1 MNSTHWLPMVLG
13 AAVFA
18 GCMTPADRGP
28 ATAIVL
34 EPGGST
40 AAFDSVLANIRLR
53 TGVPALAAGA
63 ACGDSI
69 IALGASGLRRL
80 DGEQQVTIHDRFYV
94 GSIGKSMTATTIA
107 RLVER
112 GLLSWDSRVQDVL
125 DLPGAVTPAFRD
137 VTLSM
142 LLSHRAGLPKFNSR
156 EAIAGAPRTG
166 GTPMAQRRALAE
178 WALAQ
183 APMHPPGTRYDYS
196 NAGYTV
202 AVVMAEKITGVPW
215 ERTMQEL
222 LFEPLG
228 LMSAGFGPPALHS
241 PDQPW
246 GHTLEGARFEP
257 FAPERKDSWESAV
270 LTGAGNVHM
279 TIGDLVRYVRFHL
292 QGLTGKPE
300 LLRAPSFRA
309 LHTPVDESSYAL
321 GWAVMDADGQ
331 PLSVHTGSD
340 NTFYAQVLVMPSRNV
355 AVAITANAA
364 GGTVE
369 EAFQEVLDELMERCR
384 SSTSVGLDRPRATT
398 ATYSLEAGSPN
409 QPTHP
414 LAPQEV
420 L

>member
-1 MNSTHWLPMVLG
+1 MKSRRFVTVLLG
-13 AAVFA
+13 TTVLA
-18 GCMTPADRGP
+18 GCMTAGSR
-28 ATAIVL
+28 ATSTAAVL
-34 EPGGST
+34 EHSGST
-40 AAFDSVLANIRLR
+40 AEFDSVLADIRLR

-80 DGEQQVTIHDRFYV
+80 DGQQQVTIHDRFYV
-94 GSIGKSMTATTIA
+94 GSIGKSMTATALA

-112 GLLSWDSRVQDVL
+112 DLLSWDSQVQDVL
-125 DLPGAVTPAFRD
+125 DLLDAVTPAFRN
-137 VTLSM
+137 VTLSQ

-156 EAIAGAPRTG
+156 EAIAEASKTE
-166 GTPMAQRRALAE
+166 GTPVAQRQAFAE

-183 APMHPPGTRYDYS
+183 DPIHAPGTRYDYS

-215 ERTMQEL
+215 ERALQEL

-228 LMSAGFGPPALHS
+228 LTSAGFGPPALHS

-246 GHTLEGARFEP
+246 GHTAEGARFEP
-257 FAPERKDSWESAV
+257 FAPERKDPWEIAV

-300 LLRAPSFRA
+300 LLRGSTFRT

-331 PLSVHTGSD
+331 PLSVHVGSD
-340 NTFYAQVLVMPSRNV
+340 NTFYTQVLVMPARNV

-364 GGTVE
+364 GGKVE
-369 EAFQEVLDELMERCR
+369 EAIQQVLDVLLERCPH
-384 SSTSVGLDRPRATT
+384 STSVGL
-398 ATYSLEAGSPN
+398 
-409 QPTHP
+409 
-414 LAPQEV
+414 
-420 L
+420 